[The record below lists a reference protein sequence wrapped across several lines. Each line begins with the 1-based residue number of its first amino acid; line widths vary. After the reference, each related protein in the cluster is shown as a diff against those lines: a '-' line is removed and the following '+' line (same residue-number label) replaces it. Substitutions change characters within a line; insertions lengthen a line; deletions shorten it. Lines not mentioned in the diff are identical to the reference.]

1 MGILTR
7 AVDLDTLN
15 NILDLEAEDVGNQGR
30 ALLIMYLQNKLARAK
45 RERIDML
52 LNLSKLK
59 KKVEELGGKVAKMSL
74 ASSPAEVKFQKENH
88 ERGENYCSNLNG
100 FVYIL

>member
-30 ALLIMYLQNKLARAK
+30 ALLIMNKLARAK

>member
-30 ALLIMYLQNKLARAK
+30 ALLIMVTVAFKILHYLSVTT
-45 RERIDML
+45 L
-52 LNLSKLK
+52 LRLS
-59 KKVEELGGKVAKMSL
+59 
-74 ASSPAEVKFQKENH
+74 FTD
-88 ERGENYCSNLNG
+88 
-100 FVYIL
+100 